1 MCWFLSF
8 FLPFKDV
15 HHGIAEDTRHPVHLV
30 CGIVRE
36 DEASGL
42 IVANAA
48 LVLHLDVVR
57 VDLGPGQHIEGAV
70 VVSSQEDAAPTVMS
84 EIEEFYLTDLISY
97 IGFLKIGDKFP

>member
-1 MCWFLSF
+1 MCGYFLSF

-15 HHGIAEDTRHPVHLV
+15 HHGIAEDTGHPVHLV
-30 CGIVRE
+30 CGIVGE

-57 VDLGPGQHIEGAV
+57 VDLGPGQHVEGAV

-84 EIEEFYLTDLISY
+84 EKEGYH
-97 IGFLKIGDKFP
+97 